1 MSCSLPTNIKAEGS
15 EKQAFSGFSPC
26 SQDGFIAAAAAPR
39 KALGRVVNLGS
50 GREISVGDLVR
61 LIAGMM
67 NRNIKLSSERR
78 RLRPGQSEVERLL
91 PDGGLARSLLG
102 WQPAISLEDGL
113 RRTIAWFAENGAHY
127 RSGDYAL

>member
-1 MSCSLPTNIKAEGS
+1 M
-15 EKQAFSGFSPC
+15 
-26 SQDGFIAAAAAPR
+26 
-39 KALGRVVNLGS
+39 GRVINLGS

-113 RRTIAWFAENGAHY
+113 RRTICLVCRKW
-127 RSGDYAL
+127 RALSLRRLCPLIPQALPLQLYP

>member
-1 MSCSLPTNIKAEGS
+1 M
-15 EKQAFSGFSPC
+15 
-26 SQDGFIAAAAAPR
+26 
-39 KALGRVVNLGS
+39 GRVVNLGS

-91 PDGGLARSLLG
+91 PDGGLARSLRPLKARPDSNASIVAAASSFTG
-102 WQPAISLEDGL
+102 IFSSGGTGHALS
-113 RRTIAWFAENGAHY
+113 
-127 RSGDYAL
+127 RSREVVS